1 MTGYNHVNTLW
12 TTEYDAFLTQLH
24 GQPDEPS
31 FSIMAAEMNKVF
43 GTTLTR
49 NSLIGRASRIKLGKR
64 LHKVNSKFEKQT
76 LPRKPRQP
84 PKPRQ
89 RYVPESKRMI
99 TIFESREVLEL
110 QCAEV
115 EPLNISLLDLE
126 SHHCRWPYGE
136 GQEIL
141 FCGHP
146 KNDVSSYCELH
157 FALSKRRMT

>member
-1 MTGYNHVNTLW
+1 MLW
-12 TTEYDAFLTQLH
+12 TAEYDALLTKLH

-31 FSIMAAEMNKVF
+31 FSIMAAKISNEF
-43 GTTLTR
+43 GITKTR
-49 NSLIGRASRIKLGKR
+49 NACIGRARRLDLAKRITKANSRYT
-64 LHKVNSKFEKQT
+64 KQT

-89 RYVPESKRMI
+89 RYSNESKRMI

-126 SHHCRWPYGE
+126 SYHCRWPYGE

-141 FCGHP
+141 FCGHQ
-146 KNDVSSYCELH
+146 KDDVSNYCFHHL
-157 FALSKRRMT
+157 ALSKRRMT

>member
-1 MTGYNHVNTLW
+1 MGSNHTPTPWNT
-12 TTEYDAFLTQLH
+12 ERDAFLTDLH
-24 GQPDEPS
+24 GQADEPS
-31 FSIMAAEMNKVF
+31 FSIMAAEINKKF
-43 GTTLTR
+43 GTVFTR
-49 NSLIGRASRIKLGKR
+49 NSLIGRASRIKLAKR

-89 RYVPESKRMI
+89 RYVPESKRMM

-115 EPLNISLLDLE
+115 EPLNISLLDLKP
-126 SHHCRWPYGE
+126 HHCRWPYGE
-136 GQEIL
+136 GREIL
-141 FCGHP
+141 SCGHP

>member
-1 MTGYNHVNTLW
+1 MGSNHTPTPWNT
-12 TTEYDAFLTQLH
+12 ERDALLTKLH
-24 GQPDEPS
+24 GQTGDPS
-31 FSIMAAEMNKVF
+31 FSIIAAEINKEYGTVF
-43 GTTLTR
+43 TR
-49 NSLIGRASRIKLGKR
+49 NACIGRASRINLGKR

-89 RYVPESKRMI
+89 RYSNESRRIM

-115 EPLNISLLDLE
+115 EPLNIALLALE

-136 GQEIL
+136 MPGGIF
-141 FCGHP
+141 FCGHQ
-146 KNDVSSYCELH
+146 KDDVSSYCELH